1 MHLNKKKFAFHDASE
16 KMLFAVSLAV
26 TALLFV
32 RSREAEKF
40 VFDYLGFCARRIVP
54 SLFLFLVFS
63 DLVCSSPLFMRI
75 CRRIPFYGTEISL
88 LILGALGGFPL
99 GARVCTALYDQ
110 GKLRKR
116 EAEYLLC
123 FSNNASASF
132 VVGFVGQN
140 LFSCKMI
147 GVKLLALQLFSAI
160 CCAAIFKLVLFSRG
174 ERGSIKGAERTVK
187 AKSFV
192 KAVTDSGMTMLG
204 ICSFIVVFGVV
215 GALAVETFPWFSS
228 PLLRGFFEFSSGI
241 SLCAERGGV
250 GALRDCALLLGW
262 SGLCVHCQV
271 VSAVESK
278 LSLKPYFLS
287 KIFQCAVM
295 GLGASLFL

>member
-1 MHLNKKKFAFHDASE
+1 MHLNKKKIGFSGASE
-16 KMLFAVSLAV
+16 KALFTVSLAV

-32 RSREAEKF
+32 RNGEAEKF

-63 DLVCSSPLFMRI
+63 DLICSSPIFMRF
-75 CRRIPFYGTEISL
+75 CRRIPFYGTELSL
-88 LILGALGGFPL
+88 LILGLLGGFPL
-99 GARVCTALYDQ
+99 GARVCTALYAQ
-110 GKLRKR
+110 GQLEKR

-140 LFSCKMI
+140 LFSCKAVGI
-147 GVKLLALQLFSAI
+147 KLLALQLFSAI
-160 CCAAIFKLVLFSRG
+160 CCAAVFKFVLFPRG
-174 ERGSIKGAERTVK
+174 ERGSIKGVERTARGK
-187 AKSFV
+187 GFV
-192 KAVTDSGMTMLG
+192 KAVTDSGTTMLG
-204 ICSFIVVFGVV
+204 ICSFIVVFGVA
-215 GALAVETFPWFSS
+215 GALVAEAFPRFSS
-228 PLLRGFFEFSSGI
+228 PILRGFFEFSSGI
-241 SLCAERGGV
+241 SLCAESGGA
-250 GALRDCALLLGW
+250 GALRDCAILLGW

-271 VSAVESK
+271 ISAAEGK

-295 GLGASLFL
+295 GLGASLLL